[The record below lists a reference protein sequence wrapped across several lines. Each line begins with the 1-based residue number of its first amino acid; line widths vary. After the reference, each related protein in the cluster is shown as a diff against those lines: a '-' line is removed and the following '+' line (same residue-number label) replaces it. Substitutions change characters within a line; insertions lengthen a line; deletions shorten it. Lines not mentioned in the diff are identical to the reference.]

1 MRNRRTP
8 EAFTLIE
15 LLVVIA
21 IIGMLLAVLIPSL
34 TTAKRLATSIACL
47 SNQKGLMRSY
57 SLYLEANNNWIPGGR
72 IIPEAMYDSLPG
84 GSDQYPPIWVWP
96 PVYADLSYAGTRDG
110 DKPTLEDR
118 KRGCQRG
125 ALWTYNE
132 NVDLYHC
139 PGDKQFVQPSPYNRY
154 RSYSIH
160 RGLAVYSP
168 KNSSVDIRKYEE
180 IKTPSDKYVF
190 VEEYYDFRRNFNYNH
205 NSWDF
210 EPWEGD
216 FHDPLGVYHVEASTF
231 AFADNH
237 AEKRKWRDERTLA
250 YFKDR
255 DAAVAEYGSMAGVC
269 AGNQDLHWLI
279 QHCAYDENGHGSRV
293 FP

>member
-1 MRNRRTP
+1 MNSRRMFG
-8 EAFTLIE
+8 FTLIE

-21 IIGMLLAVLIPSL
+21 IIGMLLAVLIPAL

-47 SNQKGLMRSY
+47 ANQKGLMRSY
-57 SLYLEANNNWIPGGR
+57 SLYLEANENRIPGGR
-72 IIPEAMYDSLPG
+72 IIPQAMYDSLPG

-96 PVYADLSYAGTRDG
+96 PVYADLSYAGTRDS

-118 KRGCQRG
+118 LRGCQRG
-125 ALWTYNE
+125 ALWPYNE

-139 PGDKQFVQPSPYNRY
+139 PGDKQLVQPSPFNRY

-168 KNSSVDIRKYEE
+168 RSNNVDIRKYEE
-180 IKTPSDKYVF
+180 IKTPGDMYVF
-190 VEEYYDFRRNFNYNH
+190 VEEYYDFRGNFNFNH

-216 FHDPLGVYHVEASTF
+216 FHDPLGVYHVDSSTF
-231 AFADNH
+231 GFADGH
-237 AEKRKWRDERTLA
+237 AEKHKWRDDRTVE

-255 DAAVAEYGSMAGVC
+255 DAAMNKYGGMAGVC
-269 AGNQDLHWLI
+269 GGNQDLHWLI
-279 QHCAYDENGHGSRV
+279 RHCPYDEEGHGPQV
-293 FP
+293 YP